1 MKHLNSLTGIA
12 LVLATAFLLVSCGG
26 VVSDSESAGL
36 GQAAYEENSVGS
48 SQAEDAVQAVQE
60 TTAADKRIEAAFD
73 PTCGSTCAPGAC
85 RTCLRSCRDDFD
97 GQQEQDCL
105 HFCSTCGQPCF
116 C

>member
-1 MKHLNSLTGIA
+1 MKHLNPLTGIA
-12 LVLATAFLLVSCGG
+12 LVFATSFLLASCGG
-26 VVSDSESAGL
+26 VDGDSESATL
-36 GQAAYEENSVGS
+36 DQAAYEESPVS
-48 SQAEDAVQAVQE
+48 FSQAEGVIQE

-73 PTCGSTCAPGAC
+73 PTCGSTCTGAAC

-105 HFCSTCGQPCF
+105 NFCSTCGQPCF